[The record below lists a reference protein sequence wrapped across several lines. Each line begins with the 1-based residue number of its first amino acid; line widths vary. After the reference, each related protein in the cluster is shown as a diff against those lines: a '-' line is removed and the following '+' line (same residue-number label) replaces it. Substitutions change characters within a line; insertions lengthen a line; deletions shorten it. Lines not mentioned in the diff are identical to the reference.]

1 MRTLSH
7 SAFLAALV
15 AIVVACA
22 APGPTGT
29 PSPTPVGFGRIE
41 HPTGATDIVLR
52 YDEGGGFIGPAF
64 FATHVPIFTLYGDG
78 TVLVRNP
85 LKDPLPA
92 VGNLMP
98 QRPLRI
104 VRLSEEQIQAT
115 LIFAIGEG
123 GLGTARLDYGNDR
136 IADASTATFT
146 LNAGGLEKRV
156 SVYALGLDVP
166 GMPDA
171 LPRAAFARLAA
182 RLADFG
188 QDGTLATQDYVPE
201 RYRGILLDGQPGD
214 PATKPW
220 PWDDV
225 KPSDFVAP
233 SHPAGIG
240 LPSHVLTVAQVEAL
254 GIGPYPGGFGGL
266 TLGGADE
273 GTFYSFSLRP
283 LLPDEAE

>member
-1 MRTLSH
+1 M
-7 SAFLAALV
+7 V
-15 AIVVACA
+15 GCG
-22 APGPTGT
+22 APGPSGT
-29 PSPTPVGFGRIE
+29 PSPTPAGFGRVE
-41 HPTGATDIVLR
+41 HPIGPTDIVLR

-78 TVLVRNP
+78 TVLFRDP
-85 LKDPLPA
+85 MKDPLPS

-104 VRLSEEQIQAT
+104 VRLTEEQIQST

-123 GLGTARLDYGNDR
+123 GLGTARLDYRNDR
-136 IADASTATFT
+136 IADASTAVFT
-146 LNAGGLEKRV
+146 LKAGGLDKRV

-182 RLADFG
+182 RLAGFHRG
-188 QDGTLATQDYVPE
+188 GTLATQDYVPE

-214 PATKPW
+214 PDTKPW
-220 PWDDV
+220 PWDDIT
-225 KPSDFVAP
+225 PSDFVAP
-233 SHPAGIG
+233 SDPDSFG
-240 LPSHVLTVAQVEAL
+240 LPSHILTAAQVEAL
-254 GIGPYPGGFGGL
+254 GIGPYPGGFGGV
-266 TLGGADE
+266 TLGRADE
-273 GTFYSFSLRP
+273 GAFYSFSLRP